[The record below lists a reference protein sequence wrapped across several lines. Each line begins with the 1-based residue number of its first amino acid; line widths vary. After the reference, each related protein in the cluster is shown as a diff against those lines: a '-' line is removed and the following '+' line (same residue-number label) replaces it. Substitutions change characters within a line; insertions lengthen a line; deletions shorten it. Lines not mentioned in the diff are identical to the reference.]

1 MPEGMTRR
9 KTNTTYFSQ
18 RGKTIHWK
26 VELFFEKSVSVVIKK
41 VNENMTLEKI
51 IQKFLSDPYNKH
63 TYSKF
68 PALTIEPKDMTFLMI
83 DCDSPV
89 LIHFIFQLMLILYF
103 QNHDQ
108 KFFELASTVPLK
120 ELFNGKR
127 ILEHPQIYVVKPEDK
142 TSFSIVPSPPPLTL
156 QERPQRGSK
165 NAQKDQTEENKTTSE
180 ETEEGHTEEESS
192 NIHSEGGCRDGE
204 EDEDEG
210 EEERSEVNCGDVESE
225 HEEIS
230 KDEEGEIFSGDEHQE

>member
-26 VELFFEKSVSVVIKK
+26 VELFFEKGVSVVIKK
-41 VNENMTLEKI
+41 VNESMTLEKI

-89 LIHFIFQLMLILYF
+89 
-103 QNHDQ
+103 
-108 KFFELASTVPLK
+108 
-120 ELFNGKR
+120 R
-127 ILEHPQIYVVKPEDK
+127 
-142 TSFSIVPSPPPLTL
+142 
-156 QERPQRGSK
+156 ERK
-165 NAQKDQTEENKTTSE
+165 KD
-180 ETEEGHTEEESS
+180 
-192 NIHSEGGCRDGE
+192 
-204 EDEDEG
+204 
-210 EEERSEVNCGDVESE
+210 
-225 HEEIS
+225 
-230 KDEEGEIFSGDEHQE
+230 